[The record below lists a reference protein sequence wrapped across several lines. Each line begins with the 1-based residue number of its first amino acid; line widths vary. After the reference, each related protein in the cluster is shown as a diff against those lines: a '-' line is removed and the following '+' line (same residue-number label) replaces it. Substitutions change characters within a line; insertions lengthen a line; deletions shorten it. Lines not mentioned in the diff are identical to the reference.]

1 MIHKTRWP
9 IQLGLAI
16 AITSAACGLT
26 GCKSSVSAG
35 DPRTETKLVEIAT
48 VIPAVPQERGF
59 TGIVRARVQSDLT
72 FRVPG
77 KIIERLV
84 DTGQEV
90 RQGQPL
96 MRIDRTDYAHAV
108 AAQIGNV
115 AAARARLTQAAADE
129 ARYRQLVSSGAVSRS
144 AFDEAKAA
152 ADSARAL
159 FRSAIAA
166 LKVAQDEGR
175 YSTLVADA
183 NGTVMET
190 LAEPGQYVAAGQVVL
205 KLAHAGPREASIDL
219 PETLRPAIG
228 SRAVAILYGGA
239 ARVPVRLRQI
249 SDAAD
254 PLTRTFEAR
263 YVLEGSAAQA
273 PLGATITVNLS
284 APRASAEAMSV
295 PLGAIDDEGRG
306 PGVWIYDEA
315 ASSVSFRPV
324 RVAQLADETA
334 TVASGVHLGEPIVA
348 LGGHYLYEGEHV
360 RVTQYEAGLQ

>member
-1 MIHKTRWP
+1 MNHKTRWP
-9 IQLGLAI
+9 IQLSLAI
-16 AITSAACGLT
+16 AITSAASGLM
-26 GCKSSVSAG
+26 GCKSTASAR

-48 VIPAVPQERGF
+48 VMPAVPQERGF

-72 FRVPG
+72 FRVAG

-84 DTGQEV
+84 DTGQQV
-90 RQGQPL
+90 RRGQPL
-96 MRIDRTDYAHAV
+96 MRIDRTDYAHAIAIQV
-108 AAQIGNV
+108 GNV

-129 ARYRQLVSSGAVSRS
+129 ARYRELVSSGAVSRS

-159 FRSAIAA
+159 LRSATAA

-175 YSTLVADA
+175 YSTLVSDAD
-183 NGTVMET
+183 GTIIDT

-205 KLAHAGPREASIDL
+205 KLAHSGPREASVDL

-228 SRAVAILYGGA
+228 SRAEAVLYGSA
-239 ARVPVRLRQI
+239 VPVPVHLRQL

-263 YVLEGSAAQA
+263 YVLEGPAAQA
-273 PLGATITVNLS
+273 PLGATITVYLS
-284 APRASAEAMSV
+284 AFPPSADMSV
-295 PLGAIDDEGRG
+295 PLGAVDDEGRG
-306 PGVWIYDEA
+306 PGVWTYDEA

-324 RVAQLADETA
+324 HVVQLADEA
-334 TVASGVHLGEPIVA
+334 AIVKSGVHLGEPIVA
-348 LGGHYLYEGEHV
+348 LGGHFLYEGEHV
-360 RVTQYEAGLQ
+360 RVTRYEADLQ

>member
-1 MIHKTRWP
+1 MIRKIRWP
-9 IQLGLAI
+9 MQLALAI
-16 AITSAACGLT
+16 AITSAACGLA
-26 GCKSSVSAG
+26 GCNSSASAQ
-35 DPRTETKLVEIAT
+35 DPRTETKLVEIAR
-48 VIPAVPQERGF
+48 VAPAVPQERGF

-84 DTGQEV
+84 DTGQQV

-96 MRIDRTDYAHAV
+96 MRIDRTDYVHAIAV
-108 AAQIGNV
+108 QVGNV

-129 ARYRQLVSSGAVSRS
+129 ERYRRLVSSGAVSRS
-144 AFDEAKAA
+144 AFDQAKAA

-159 FRSAIAA
+159 LRGAIAA

-183 NGTVMET
+183 DGTVIET

-205 KLAHAGPREASIDL
+205 ELAHSGPREASIDL

-228 SRAVAILYGGA
+228 SRAEAILYGRTA
-239 ARVPVRLRQI
+239 PVPVHLRQL

-263 YVLEGSAAQA
+263 YVLEGPAAQA
-273 PLGATITVNLS
+273 PLGATITVYLS
-284 APRASAEAMSV
+284 AARASAEDMSV
-295 PLGAIDDEGRG
+295 PLGAIDDEGKG
-306 PGVWIYDEA
+306 PGVWVYDES

-324 RVAQLADETA
+324 HVVQLADETA
-334 TVASGVHLGEPIVA
+334 VVSSGVHLGEPIVV
-348 LGGHYLYEGEHV
+348 LGGHYLFEGEHV
-360 RVTQYEAGLQ
+360 RVAQYEADLQ

>member
-1 MIHKTRWP
+1 MIT
-9 IQLGLAI
+9 
-16 AITSAACGLT
+16 
-26 GCKSSVSAG
+26 
-35 DPRTETKLVEIAT
+35 
-48 VIPAVPQERGF
+48 
-59 TGIVRARVQSDLT
+59 ARVQSSLT

-77 KIIERLV
+77 KIVERLV

-108 AAQIGNV
+108 AVQVGNV

-129 ARYRQLVSSGAVSRS
+129 ERYRQLVSSGAVSRS
-144 AFDEAKAA
+144 AFDQAKAA

-159 FRSAIAA
+159 LGAATAA
-166 LKVAQDEGR
+166 LKMAQDEGR

-183 NGTVMET
+183 GGTVIET

-205 KLAHAGPREASIDL
+205 ELAHAGPREAAIDL

-228 SRAVAILYGGA
+228 STAQAIIYGGTKL
-239 ARVPVRLRQI
+239 VPVHLRQL

-263 YVLEGSAAQA
+263 YVLDGSGAQA
-273 PLGATITVNLS
+273 PLGATITVYLS
-284 APRASAEAMSV
+284 APRQSAEVSV

-306 PGVWIYDEA
+306 PGVWVYDEA

-324 RVAQLADETA
+324 RVDQLADETA
-334 TVASGVHLGEPIVA
+334 IVTGGVHAGEPIVA
-348 LGGHYLYEGEHV
+348 LGGHFLYQGEHV
-360 RVTQYEAGLQ
+360 RVAQYEADLQ

>member
-1 MIHKTRWP
+1 MIHKAPWP

-16 AITSAACGLT
+16 AITSAACGLA
-26 GCKSSVSAG
+26 GCKTSASAQ
-35 DPRTETKLVEIAT
+35 DPRTETTLVEIAR
-48 VIPAVPQERGF
+48 VAPAVPQERGF

-84 DTGQEV
+84 DTGEAV

-96 MRIDRTDYAHAV
+96 MRIDRTDYAHAIAV
-108 AAQIGNV
+108 QIGNV
-115 AAARARLTQAAADE
+115 AAAKARLTQAAADE
-129 ARYRQLVSSGAVSRS
+129 ERYRQLVSSGAVSRS
-144 AFDEAKAA
+144 AFDQAKAA

-159 FRSAIAA
+159 SRSATAA

-183 NGTVMET
+183 DGTVIET

-228 SRAVAILYGGA
+228 SRAVATLYGSA
-239 ARVPVRLRQI
+239 TRVPVRLRRL

-254 PLTRTFEAR
+254 PLTRTFAAR
-263 YVLEGSAAQA
+263 YVLEGPAAQA
-273 PLGATITVNLS
+273 PLGATVTVYLS
-284 APRASAEAMSV
+284 TSPVSADLSV
-295 PLGAIDDEGRG
+295 PLGAVDDEGKG
-306 PGVWIYDEA
+306 PGVWVYDKA
-315 ASSVSFRPV
+315 AQSVSFHPV
-324 RVAQLADETA
+324 HVAQLGDESA
-334 TVASGVHLGEPIVA
+334 ILSAGVHIGERVVA
-348 LGGHYLYEGEHV
+348 LGGHFLYEGEHV
-360 RVTQYEAGLQ
+360 RVARYEADLQ

>member
-1 MIHKTRWP
+1 M
-9 IQLGLAI
+9 QLGLVI
-16 AITSAACGLT
+16 VITSAALGLT
-26 GCKSSVSAG
+26 GCKSSASAQ
-35 DPRTETKLVEIAT
+35 DPRTETKLVEIAR
-48 VIPAVPQERGF
+48 VAPAVPAERGF
-59 TGIVRARVQSDLT
+59 TGTVRARVQSDLT

-84 DTGQEV
+84 DAGEEV

-96 MRIDRTDYAHAV
+96 MRIDRTDYAHATAV
-108 AAQIGNV
+108 QIGNV

-129 ARYRQLVSSGAVSRS
+129 ERYRQLVSSGAVSRS
-144 AFDEAKAA
+144 AFDQAKAA

-159 FRSAIAA
+159 LRGATAA

-205 KLAHAGPREASIDL
+205 ELAHAGPREAAIDL

-228 SRAVAILYGGA
+228 TRAEAILYGST
-239 ARVPVRLRQI
+239 ARVPGRLRQL

-263 YVLEGSAAQA
+263 YVLGGTAAQA
-273 PLGATITVNLS
+273 PLGATITVYLS
-284 APRASAEAMSV
+284 ASQASADTSV
-295 PLGAIDDEGRG
+295 PLGAIDDEGQG
-306 PGVWIYDEA
+306 PGVWVYDKA

-324 RVAQLADETA
+324 HVAQLADETA
-334 TVASGVHLGEPIVA
+334 IVTRGVHMGEPIVA
-348 LGGHYLYEGEHV
+348 LGGHFLNEGEHV
-360 RVTQYEAGLQ
+360 RVTQYEADLR

>member
-1 MIHKTRWP
+1 MIRKVTWP
-9 IQLGLAI
+9 MQLGLTV
-16 AITSAACGLT
+16 AITAAACILA
-26 GCKSSVSAG
+26 GCKSSSAR
-35 DPRTETKLVEIAT
+35 DPRTETQLVEIAT
-48 VIPAVPQERGF
+48 VAPAAPQERGF
-59 TGIVRARVQSDLT
+59 TGIVRARVASNLT

-84 DTGQEV
+84 DAGQAV

-108 AAQIGNV
+108 AVQIGNA

-129 ARYRQLVSSGAVSRS
+129 ERYRQLVSSGAVSRS
-144 AFDEAKAA
+144 AFGQAKAA

-159 FRSAIAA
+159 LRSAIAA

-175 YSTLVADA
+175 YSTLVANAD
-183 NGTVMET
+183 GTVIET

-205 KLAHAGPREASIDL
+205 KLAHSGPREAAIDL

-228 SRAVAILYGGA
+228 SRAVAILYGGTA
-239 ARVPVRLRQI
+239 PVLVRLRQL

-273 PLGATITVNLS
+273 PLGATITVYLS
-284 APRASAEAMSV
+284 GSSASADMSV

-306 PGVWIYDEA
+306 PGVWVYDRA
-315 ASSVSFRPV
+315 ASSVSFHLV
-324 RVAQLADETA
+324 RVVQLADETA
-334 TVASGVHLGEPIVA
+334 TLSSGVHIGEPIVA
-348 LGGHYLYEGEHV
+348 LGGHLLYEGEHV
-360 RVTQYEAGLQ
+360 RVTRYEADLQ

>member
-1 MIHKTRWP
+1 MIHKATWP
-9 IQLGLAI
+9 MQLGLAI
-16 AITSAACGLT
+16 VVTSAVCGLA
-26 GCKSSVSAG
+26 GCKSSASAQ
-35 DPRTETKLVEIAT
+35 DPRTETRLVEIAR
-48 VIPAVPQERGF
+48 VAPAVPQERGF

-84 DTGQEV
+84 DTGQQV

-96 MRIDRTDYAHAV
+96 MRIDRTDYAHAIAV
-108 AAQIGNV
+108 QVGNV
-115 AAARARLTQAAADE
+115 SAARARLTQAAADE
-129 ARYRQLVSSGAVSRS
+129 ERYRELVSSGAVSRS

-159 FRSAIAA
+159 LRSATAA

-183 NGTVMET
+183 DGTIIDT

-205 KLAHAGPREASIDL
+205 KVAHSGPREAAIDL

-228 SRAVAILYGGA
+228 SRAEAILYGSA
-239 ARVPVRLRQI
+239 APVPVHLRQL

-263 YVLEGSAAQA
+263 YVLEGPVAQA
-273 PLGATITVNLS
+273 PLGATITVYLAASPPS
-284 APRASAEAMSV
+284 ADMSV
-295 PLGAIDDEGRG
+295 PLGALDDEGRG
-306 PGVWIYDEA
+306 PGVWTYDEA
-315 ASSVSFRPV
+315 TSSVSFRPV
-324 RVAQLADETA
+324 YVVQLADET
-334 TVASGVHLGEPIVA
+334 VLVKSGVHLGEPIVA
-348 LGGHYLYEGEHV
+348 LGGHSLYEGEHV
-360 RVTQYEAGLQ
+360 RVTPYEADLR

>member
-9 IQLGLAI
+9 IQLALAL
-16 AITSAACGLT
+16 AITSAACGLA
-26 GCKSSVSAG
+26 GCKSSAPAQ
-35 DPRTETKLVEIAT
+35 DPRTETKLVEIAR
-48 VIPAVPQERGF
+48 VAPAVAAERGF
-59 TGIVRARVQSDLT
+59 TGTVRARVQSDLT

-77 KIIERLV
+77 KIVERLV
-84 DTGQEV
+84 DTGQQV
-90 RQGQPL
+90 RQGAPL
-96 MRIDRTDYAHAV
+96 LRIDRTDYSHAIAV
-108 AAQIGNV
+108 QVGNV

-129 ARYRQLVSSGAVSRS
+129 GRYRELVSSGAVSRS
-144 AFDEAKAA
+144 AFDQTKAA

-159 FRSAIAA
+159 LRSATAA
-166 LKVAQDEGR
+166 LKMAQDEGR

-183 NGTVMET
+183 DGTIIET

-205 KLAHAGPREASIDL
+205 ELAHSGPREAAIDL

-228 SRAVAILYGGA
+228 SRAAAILYGRTA
-239 ARVPVRLRQI
+239 SVPVHLRQL

-263 YVLEGSAAQA
+263 YVLQGSAAQA
-273 PLGATITVNLS
+273 PLGATVTVYLATS
-284 APRASAEAMSV
+284 PVAADMSV

-324 RVAQLADETA
+324 QVRQLADESA
-334 TVASGVHLGEPIVA
+334 IVKSGVHIGEPIVA
-348 LGGHYLYEGEHV
+348 LGGHFLYEGEHV
-360 RVTQYEAGLQ
+360 QVARYEADLR

>member
-1 MIHKTRWP
+1 MIHKARWP
-9 IQLGLAI
+9 KQLGLAI
-16 AITSAACGLT
+16 AITSAACGLA
-26 GCKSSVSAG
+26 GCKSSVSAR
-35 DPRTETKLVEIAT
+35 DPRTETKLVEIAR
-48 VIPAVPQERGF
+48 VAPAVPQERGF
-59 TGIVRARVQSDLT
+59 TGLVRARVQSDLT

-77 KIIERLV
+77 KVIARLV
-84 DTGQEV
+84 DTGQQV

-96 MRIDRTDYAHAV
+96 MRIDRTDYVHAIAV
-108 AAQIGNV
+108 QVGNV

-129 ARYRQLVSSGAVSRS
+129 ERYRELVSSGAVSRS

-159 FRSAIAA
+159 LKSATAA

-183 NGTVMET
+183 DGTIIET

-205 KLAHAGPREASIDL
+205 KLAHSGPREASIDL

-228 SRAVAILYGGA
+228 SRAEAILYGSA
-239 ARVPVRLRQI
+239 APVPVHLRQL

-263 YVLEGSAAQA
+263 YVLEGPAAQA
-273 PLGATITVNLS
+273 PLGATITVYLS
-284 APRASAEAMSV
+284 ASPPSADMSV

-324 RVAQLADETA
+324 HVVQLADETA
-334 TVASGVHLGEPIVA
+334 LVKSGVHMGEPIVA
-348 LGGHYLYEGEHV
+348 LGGHFLYEGEHV
-360 RVTQYEAGLQ
+360 RVTRYEADLR

>member
-9 IQLGLAI
+9 MQLGLAI
-16 AITSAACGLT
+16 AITSAACGLA
-26 GCKSSVSAG
+26 GCKSSASAQ
-35 DPRTETKLVEIAT
+35 DPRTEAKLVEIAR
-48 VIPAVPQERGF
+48 VAPAVPQERGF

-84 DTGQEV
+84 DTGEAV

-96 MRIDRTDYAHAV
+96 MRIDRTDYAHAIAV
-108 AAQIGNV
+108 QIGNV

-129 ARYRQLVSSGAVSRS
+129 ERYRQLVSSGAVSRS
-144 AFDEAKAA
+144 AFDQAKAA

-159 FRSAIAA
+159 LRAATAA
-166 LKVAQDEGR
+166 LNVAQDEGR

-183 NGTVMET
+183 DSTVIET

-205 KLAHAGPREASIDL
+205 KLAHSGPREASIDL

-228 SRAVAILYGGA
+228 SRAVATLYGSA
-239 ARVPVRLRQI
+239 ARVPVRLRQL

-263 YVLEGSAAQA
+263 YVLGGSAAQA
-273 PLGATITVNLS
+273 PLGTTITVYLS
-284 APRASAEAMSV
+284 ASSASADMSV

-315 ASSVSFRPV
+315 ASSVSFRLV
-324 RVAQLADETA
+324 RIAQLADETA
-334 TVASGVHLGEPIVA
+334 IVSSGVHIGVRIVA
-348 LGGHYLYEGEHV
+348 LGGHFLYEGEHV
-360 RVTQYEAGLQ
+360 RVAQYEADLQ

>member
-9 IQLGLAI
+9 MQLGLAI
-16 AITSAACGLT
+16 AITSATCGLA
-26 GCKSSVSAG
+26 GCKSTQ
-35 DPRTETKLVEIAT
+35 DPRTETKLVEIGRVA
-48 VIPAVPQERGF
+48 PAVPQQRGF

-84 DTGQEV
+84 DTGQQV

-96 MRIDRTDYAHAV
+96 MQIDRTDYAHAIAV
-108 AAQIGNV
+108 QVGNV
-115 AAARARLTQAAADE
+115 TAARARLTQAAADE
-129 ARYRQLVSSGAVSRS
+129 ERYRELVSSGAVSRS
-144 AFDEAKAA
+144 AFDEAKAT

-159 FRSAIAA
+159 LRGATAA
-166 LKVAQDEGR
+166 LKVAQDERR

-183 NGTVMET
+183 DGTIMET

-205 KLAHAGPREASIDL
+205 ELAHSGPREAAIDL

-228 SRAVAILYGGA
+228 SRAEAILYGRA
-239 ARVPVRLRQI
+239 APVPVHLRQL

-263 YVLEGSAAQA
+263 YVLEGPAAQA
-273 PLGATITVNLS
+273 LLGATITVYLS
-284 APRASAEAMSV
+284 ASPLSADMSV

-306 PGVWIYDEA
+306 PGVWIYEEA

-324 RVAQLADETA
+324 HVVQLADETA
-334 TVASGVHLGEPIVA
+334 IVKSGVRMGEPIVA
-348 LGGHYLYEGEHV
+348 LGGHFLYEGEHV
-360 RVTQYEAGLQ
+360 RVTRYEADLP